1 MKIESFSYKKISIY
15 CALAALLVL
24 SLQLLRSYFLCEHQF
39 IYATDD
45 TYIHMA
51 IARNLAYYKVWSTN
65 PDFFTSSSSSFL
77 YTILLAVGFKFFGN
91 HQYYPY
97 ILNFVPY
104 FLLFVV
110 IYKYYAEKISKQK
123 FLAIQLF
130 LVLLYPLP
138 LFAMEHSLHVLFVL
152 LFLLEFD
159 QFIAGSKNVLKLF
172 FLGFMLTML
181 RYESMFILC
190 SAFLILLYHKKNIPA
205 FLLMFIGFSPIV
217 LYGIYSVQHGSYFLP
232 NTLVTK
238 GNFIEG
244 NAQAILAFIIKV
256 VFDFTVN
263 IHFTIYIIL
272 VGIYLWKQRF
282 KTTHWSFLLVL
293 LTTGAHLLFAGILH
307 FYRYEAYLIV
317 PIVIY
322 FIAYFYNDEQAIY
335 LNKSKLS
342 SVLKIVFIVSVFF
355 RLAFNIWVIQM
366 APKNIY
372 EQQIQ
377 FSKFLKKYY
386 NNQPVLVHDIGY
398 LAFSSEVKIYDI
410 AGIATLDVAT
420 TKTKKFHFKPGFIE
434 SQQQKYGFKVGV
446 FYDIFANNG
455 MPKNWI
461 KAGEWTINHNRICG
475 LSKINFYA
483 VDSAQ
488 YFVLKQQLKDYEP
501 SVNKNVEQKFY

>member
-1 MKIESFSYKKISIY
+1 MNLENSSYKKISVF
-15 CALAALLVL
+15 CGLLAFFIIA
-24 SLQLLRSYFLCEHQF
+24 LQLLRGYFLCEHQF
-39 IYATDD
+39 IYSTDD

-65 PDFFTSSSSSFL
+65 QDFFTSSSSSFL

-97 ILNFVPY
+97 VLNFVPY

-110 IYKYYAEKISKQK
+110 IYKYYAEQISKQK
-123 FLAIQLF
+123 FLAINIF
-130 LVLLYPLP
+130 LISIFPLP
-138 LFAMEHSLHVLFVL
+138 LFAMEHSLHVLFIL

-159 QFIAGSKNVLKLF
+159 KFIAGSKNMLLLF
-172 FLGFMLTML
+172 LLGFILTML
-181 RYESMFILC
+181 RYESMFILF
-190 SAFLILLYHKKNIPA
+190 SAFLILVYNKKIIPA
-205 FLLMFIGFSPIV
+205 FLLMLIGFSPIII
-217 LYGIYSVQHGSYFLP
+217 YGMYSVQHGSYFLP

-238 GNFIEG
+238 GNFIEPNLQG
-244 NAQAILAFIIKV
+244 ILAFIIKV

-272 VGIYLWKQRF
+272 VGIYFWKQRF
-282 KTTHWSFLLVL
+282 KTTHWSFLIVL
-293 LTTGAHLLFAGILH
+293 LTTGAHLLFAGVLH

-317 PIVIY
+317 PIVLY
-322 FIAYFYNDEQAIY
+322 FIAYFYNDEQALY
-335 LNKSKLS
+335 LSKSKLS
-342 SVLKIVFIVSVFF
+342 SVLKTVFIVSVVF
-355 RLAFNIWVIQM
+355 RLAFNIWIIQM

-386 NNQPVLVHDIGY
+386 DKQAVLVHDIGY
-398 LAFSSEVKIYDI
+398 LAFSTDVKIYDI
-410 AGIATLDVAT
+410 AGIATLDVAA
-420 TKTKKFHFKPGFIE
+420 TKTKKFHFKPGFID
-434 SQQQKYGFKVGV
+434 QQQEKYGFKIGV

-455 MPKNWI
+455 MPKTWI
-461 KAGEWTINHNRICG
+461 KAGEWKINHNRVCG

-488 YFVLKQQLKDYEP
+488 FYILKQQLKEYTP
-501 SVNKNVEQKFY
+501 FLNKNVEQKIY